1 MAKHIQTQTEW
12 EQTMA
17 RRALELVRSELYL
30 ELKYMNA
37 ALGAMVPAENPGLA
51 AFAADGARLY

>member
-1 MAKHIQTQTEW
+1 MAKHVQTQAEW

-37 ALGAMVPAENPGLA
+37 ALGALTPA
-51 AFAADGARLY
+51 